1 MQKTQADSRL
11 QEPGCLSHW
20 RHSWSSRLR
29 HSWPSWH
36 WRHFASKIFKAW
48 SQTFRSAKCH
58 SALPGGMFL
67 RRNRTPSSV
76 ASTQDL
82 PSEDDMNT
90 PEVPGPVPIDSTWPH
105 QKDPKGLHRWW
116 SLESGGTWR
125 RWRVWRS
132 RGSRSRWRWSRI
144 RRRGL
149 LQCLQMCIALSNHR
163 VCRWF
168 WSIMFIADCSAVF
181 YTWNSLGIC
190 NFLGTFKSGTSR
202 CCPASAGICC
212 FQFAGVRGGRD

>member
-1 MQKTQADSRL
+1 MEGLSEGVISKLPQFADASPRQTEDSKNQDVFPIGDTPGLPGLPGLPGIGDTLLQRSSKPRL
-11 QEPGCLSHW
+11 LGVP
-20 RHSWSSRLR
+20 
-29 HSWPSWH
+29 
-36 WRHFASKIFKAW
+36 
-48 SQTFRSAKCH
+48 SAKCH

-149 LQCLQMCIALSNHR
+149 FQCLQMCIALSNHR

-181 YTWNSLGIC
+181 YTWVSLGIC
-190 NFLGTFKSGTSR
+190 NFLGTSWH
-202 CCPASAGICC
+202 
-212 FQFAGVRGGRD
+212 FQKWD